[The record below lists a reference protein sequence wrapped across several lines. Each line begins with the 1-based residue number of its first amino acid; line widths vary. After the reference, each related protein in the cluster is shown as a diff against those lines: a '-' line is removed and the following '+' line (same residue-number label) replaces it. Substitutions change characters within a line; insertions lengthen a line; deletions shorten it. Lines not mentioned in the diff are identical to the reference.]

1 MLSDEVH
8 TGKTAQIR
16 RPIELPET
24 FTKKRKSIK
33 FHCPGDICKKQGNTN
48 NNNSLF
54 PDVLRASKR
63 KYVIPFYNILQCRY
77 LRQPELLKGCK
88 KEQFE
93 EVEVC
98 QKCFN
103 YYSEFVK
110 RQRFCQTDQK
120 YDPIMEKITKE
131 RASIIHSEITD
142 PMNKISMTASE
153 LRKATGHNGEYDTD
167 SDSEVVDPLMLDF
180 MV

>member
-1 MLSDEVH
+1 MADEVH
-8 TGKTAQIR
+8 TGKTAQIL

-24 FTKKRKSIK
+24 FTRKRKSQK

-48 NNNSLF
+48 TNSLF
-54 PDVLRASKR
+54 PDVLRESKR
-63 KYVIPFYNILQCRY
+63 KYVVPYYNILQCRY

-120 YDPIMEKITKE
+120 YDPIIEKITKE
-131 RASIIHSEITD
+131 RASIIHSEVTD
-142 PMNKISMTASE
+142 SMKKISMTASE
-153 LRKATGHNGEYDTD
+153 LRKATGGHEEYDTD
-167 SDSEVVDPLMLDF
+167 SESEVVDPLMLDF